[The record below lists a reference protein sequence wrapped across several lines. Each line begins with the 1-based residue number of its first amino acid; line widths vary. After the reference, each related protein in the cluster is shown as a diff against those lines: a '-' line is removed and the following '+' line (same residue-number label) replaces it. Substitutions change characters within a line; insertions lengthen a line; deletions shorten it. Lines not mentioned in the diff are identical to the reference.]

1 MQLTIISDAI
11 AEEAAETNDEE
22 ENKNSEKKPIAGN
35 VIEREGK
42 KKKASENDGTMGDEE
57 EENPKQTFASSW
69 KLNII
74 LAFITCWFAMA
85 LTSWGSVASGGDMAN
100 PQAGKVGM
108 WMIMGSHFLQN
119 LLYLWTLV
127 APKLFP
133 DREFS

>member
-1 MQLTIISDAI
+1 MQLTIIILSDAI

-22 ENKNSEKKPIAGN
+22 DNKPITGN

-42 KKKASENDGTMGDEE
+42 KKKASENYGNMTDGE

-127 APKLFP
+127 APKLLP
-133 DREFS
+133 DRDFS

>member
-1 MQLTIISDAI
+1 MQLTITILSDAI

-22 ENKNSEKKPIAGN
+22 ENKPITGN

-42 KKKASENDGTMGDEE
+42 KKKASENNGTMTDGE

-127 APKLFP
+127 APKLLP
-133 DREFS
+133 DRDFS